1 MYKLIKRK
9 ELFMKICLELQP
21 YLKTKSGIGVYAY
34 EISKH
39 LEQINRDSIE
49 LQIFNF
55 RSKVKMKMELLG
67 LEANKDECRVMPY
80 GVYRRIW
87 HYLPISY
94 NYLFKQ
100 QGDIYQF
107 FDYIVPPRV
116 KGKVVTTIHDMT
128 YELYPE
134 TMQKATLE
142 RIKKDINYSVE
153 RADKVITIS
162 ESTKRDMISIL
173 KIPEQKIEII
183 SPGVDFEKFNKPYT
197 PLQMQYVRERYQLP
211 ENYILYMGT
220 LEPRKNIESIIEAFA
235 LMKKESDSRVQEVKL
250 VLAGKKGWLYESIFN
265 KVRQLG
271 IESEVV
277 FTDFIE
283 EEHKPILYQLAKAF
297 VFPSIY
303 EGFGIPVLEA
313 MAASV
318 PVITSNV
325 SSLPE
330 VAGDAA
336 LLVSPKD
343 KEKIAES
350 MYTLITDEDSREQLR
365 VRGLKQAQKFSWKAS
380 AEKLYD
386 IYEKLV

>member
-1 MYKLIKRK
+1 
-9 ELFMKICLELQP
+9 MKICLELQP

-39 LEQINRDSIE
+39 LEQINKSSIE
-49 LQIFNF
+49 LQVFNF
-55 RSKVKMKMELLG
+55 RGKNDVNIALSG
-67 LEANKDECRVMPY
+67 LEANKDECRVMSY
-80 GVYRRIW
+80 SIYRRIW

-94 NYLFKQ
+94 NEFFKY

-107 FDYIVPPRV
+107 FDYIVPPKV
-116 KGKVVTTIHDMT
+116 KGKVVTTVHDMT

-134 TMQKATLE
+134 TMQKTTLE
-142 RIKKDINYSVE
+142 RIKKDIHYSVE

-162 ESTKRDMISIL
+162 ESTKRDMMSIL

-183 SPGVDFEKFNKPYT
+183 SPGVDFEKFNRYYN
-197 PLQMQYVRERYQLP
+197 PLQIQCVRERYQLP
-211 ENYILYMGT
+211 NNYILYIGT

-235 LMKKESDSRVQEVKL
+235 LMKKEADSKVQEVRL

-265 KVRQLG
+265 KVKQLG
-271 IESEVV
+271 IENEVV
-277 FTDFIE
+277 FTDFIQ
-283 EEHKPILYQLAKAF
+283 EEHKPIIYQLAKAF

-336 LLVSPKD
+336 FLVAPKD

-365 VRGLKQAQKFSWKAS
+365 LRGLKQAQKFSWRAS
-380 AEKLYD
+380 AEKLYH
-386 IYEKLV
+386 IYEELV

>member
-1 MYKLIKRK
+1 MN
-9 ELFMKICLELQP
+9 MKVCLELQP
-21 YLKTKSGIGVYAY
+21 YLKTKSGIGVYTY
-34 EISKH
+34 EISRC
-39 LEQINRDSIE
+39 LEQISKDSIN
-49 LQIFNF
+49 LQVFNF
-55 RSKVKMKMELLG
+55 KNKMDMNRKLLG
-67 LEANKDECRVMPY
+67 IEANKDECRVMPY
-80 GVYRRIW
+80 SVYRRIW

-94 NYLFKQ
+94 NSLFKQ
-100 QGDIYQF
+100 QGDIYHF
-107 FDYIVPPRV
+107 FDYIVPPRIR
-116 KGKVVTTIHDMT
+116 GKVVTTVHDMT

-134 TMQKATLE
+134 TMQKTTLE

-162 ESTKRDMISIL
+162 ESTKRDMMSIL
-173 KIPEQKIEII
+173 KISEEKIEII
-183 SPGVDFEKFNKPYT
+183 PPGVDFERFNKSYT
-197 PLQMQYVRERYQLP
+197 ALQVQGVKERYQLP

-220 LEPRKNIESIIEAFA
+220 LEPRKNIESIVEAFA
-235 LMKKESDSRVQEVKL
+235 LMKKESDHSVQKIKL
-250 VLAGKKGWLYESIFN
+250 VIAGKKGWLYESIFN
-265 KVRQLG
+265 KVRQLD

-283 EEHKPILYQLAKAF
+283 EEHKPIIYQLAKAF

-318 PVITSNV
+318 PVITSKV

-336 LLVSPKD
+336 LLVAPKD

-350 MYTLITDEDSREQLR
+350 MYTLITDEASREQLR
-365 VRGLKQAQKFSWKAS
+365 LRGLKQARKFSWRAS
-380 AEKLYD
+380 AEKLYH
-386 IYEKLV
+386 IYEELV